1 MQPLY
6 VGSSSSHSGKNLV
19 CLGLGRRFLDDGLR
33 LAFMKPFGTSP
44 LRVGRDYTDSDAW
57 MIVEELGLGQT
68 PEEACPVVRTQDLV
82 ALSLR
87 HQASGLLGVIRAACA
102 GLARGRDLLLLAG
115 SGTLASGAMSGISG
129 HTLVKE
135 LQARVVLV
143 DRYENQHFLDNLL
156 CTRDRLGPALLGV
169 VMNSVDPEMAGALEE
184 RVLPFLAAEGIACL
198 GRLPKDEVL
207 GSLAVQSLVEML
219 GAKVLTGAKQAGR
232 LVTRFFIGAMQVSH
246 AHKFFG
252 GVRDFGCIV
261 GGDRPDIQLAALEG
275 GAACLILT
283 GNLYPSEIILSR
295 AEELEVPVLV
305 VRDDTYGVAHRLE
318 RLRLTSSL
326 RTPEKIARAQELVA
340 ASLDF
345 AALYAGLGLKP
356 YTKLRSN
363 E

>member
-19 CLGLGRRFLDDGLR
+19 CLGLGRRMLDDGLS
-33 LAFMKPFGTSP
+33 LAFMKPFGASP
-44 LRVGRDYTDSDAW
+44 LRVGQVYTDSDAW
-57 MIVEELGLGQT
+57 MIAEELGLEQT
-68 PEEACPVVRTQDLV
+68 PQETCPVVRTQDLV

-87 HQASGLLGVIRAACA
+87 HQAGELLGAVRRAFER
-102 GLARGRDLLLLAG
+102 LREGRDLMLLAG
-115 SGTLASGAMSGISG
+115 SGTLASGAMCGLSG
-129 HTLVKE
+129 HTLVRE
-135 LQARVVLV
+135 LQARVLLV

-169 VMNSVDPEMAGALEE
+169 VINSVDPEMSGALEE

-198 GRLPKDEVL
+198 GRLPQDEVL
-207 GSLAVQSLVEML
+207 GSVAVQSLVETL

-232 LVTRFFIGAMQVSH
+232 LVARFFIGAMQVSH
-246 AHKFFG
+246 APKFFA

-295 AEELEVPVLV
+295 AEEHEVPVLV
-305 VRDDTYGVAHRLE
+305 VREDTYAVAHSLE
-318 RLRLTSSL
+318 RLRLTTSL
-326 RTPEKIARAQELVA
+326 RTPEKMARARQLVA
-340 ASLDF
+340 ANLDF
-345 AALYAGLGLKP
+345 AGLYKALRLAVA
-356 YTKLRSN
+356 
-363 E
+363 